1 MTVYATQC
9 PMIRIPGQNGSFQL
23 EPKFKLG
30 PDDPQGRALREQYG
44 ELVWLLEPNNAPWTP
59 GVMDRLRL
67 GLENYTKED
76 HLLLLG
82 NPILMSMM
90 AVFAG
95 EVCDTLRFLQW
106 SNGGYVSFGV
116 DLNV

>member
-9 PMIRIPGQNGSFQL
+9 PMTRISAGNGSFTL
-23 EPKFKLG
+23 VPKFRLG
-30 PDDPQGRALREQYG
+30 PDDPMGIALRERYG

-67 GLENYTKED
+67 GLEDYKQGD

-95 EVCDTLRFLQW
+95 DHSDRLSFLQW
-106 SNGGYVSFGV
+106 SNGDYVPFTV
-116 DLNV
+116 DLNE